1 MLSLAYMLTFATGC
15 VTDIYAPAA
24 TNPAP
29 IRAFNEFGNFRLAP
43 VALNPAFASHG
54 YNVSATAAI
63 DRNLRASLI
72 PNMVAWDKGEGS
84 TLVIQ
89 PSVEEIKFIG
99 GGARFWAGALAGSS
113 VVVMRVTYTDEDT
126 GAVIASPAFYQHASA
141 MGGAFS
147 VGGSDNAMLVRVA
160 NLITTYTTDN
170 YASAV
175 GGATGAPLDRVR
187 GG

>member
-1 MLSLAYMLTFATGC
+1 MALVRKAGCLLSLAYMLTFAAGC

-29 IRAFNEFGNFRLAP
+29 SRAFNEFGNFRLEP
-43 VALNPAFASHG
+43 VALDPAFASHG

-72 PNMVAWDKGEGS
+72 PHMVGWDKGHGS

-113 VVVMRVTYTDEDT
+113 AVVMRVTYTDEGT
-126 GAVIASPAFYQHASA
+126 GAVIASPVFYQHASA
-141 MGGAFS
+141 WA
-147 VGGSDNAMLVRVA
+147 APLVLA
-160 NLITTYTTDN
+160 
-170 YASAV
+170 
-175 GGATGAPLDRVR
+175 GATTPCLCGSPT
-187 GG
+187 